1 MRLVSL
7 FSQPNASPF
16 LGIFEKFPPDVPKS
30 TDLVRLDHETP
41 FSHHKVPDGTKKESE
56 MKFAILVYEESSE
69 AAHREG
75 PGSEEYWGAY
85 NLYAAS
91 LGQAGVIA
99 GGNVLQGSSMAT
111 TVRLEGQTPV
121 IQDGPFA
128 VTKEQL
134 GGLFI
139 LDVPTL
145 DDALEWAKKCPAV
158 TRGRGSVEVRPVLER
173 GA

>member
-1 MRLVSL
+1 
-7 FSQPNASPF
+7 
-16 LGIFEKFPPDVPKS
+16 
-30 TDLVRLDHETP
+30 
-41 FSHHKVPDGTKKESE
+41 
-56 MKFAILVYEESSE
+56 MKFAILVYEESAE
-69 AAHREG
+69 FAHREG
-75 PGSEEYWGAY
+75 AGAGEYWGAY
-85 NLYAAS
+85 NLYSAS

-99 GGNVLQGSSMAT
+99 GGNVLQGPGVAT

-145 DDALEWAKKCPAV
+145 DDALEWAQKCPSV
-158 TRGRGSVEVRPVLER
+158 TRGRGSVEVRPLLER